1 MVKAMVKRGMLVNQ
15 VWTISLLGLAIGLNA
30 CGQKTAKQAP
40 TPETLAQAENAT
52 APIAPTLPVPPNGQ
66 AFLQPTVPQIK
77 PEQMSKLPI
86 KGLKP
91 ATKPESRL
99 AELTMSKNSRDPFS
113 MLNPG
118 IPIVPPIGGFKP
130 VIIPKAKPVTKPA
143 KVAKAKAKPAAKIKP
158 LKLAKPP
165 MNFAPSAVLPAPLP
179 IQTTPVAAMPVLPVA
194 APVLPQASPIEVAE
208 APLPPI
214 SPTSLAE
221 QVEIS
226 GVVQMG
232 GKSMVIAKAGNE
244 NSARYLQT
252 GDSLAGGQVY
262 IKSIR
267 VSPMGDPIVILEQN
281 GVEITKTVGS
291 APRVAAIR

>member
-1 MVKAMVKRGMLVNQ
+1 MVKAMVKQGILVDR
-15 VWTISLLGLAIGLNA
+15 VWTIGLLGLAIGLNA

-40 TPETLAQAENAT
+40 ATEMVAQAENAT
-52 APIAPTLPVPPNGQ
+52 APIAQTLPVPPNGQ
-66 AFLQPTVPQIK
+66 AFLQPTVPQTK
-77 PEQMSKLPI
+77 SEQMPKLPI

-91 ATKPESRL
+91 ATKAESRL
-99 AELTMSKNSRDPFS
+99 AELTMPKNTRDPFS

-118 IPIVPPIGGFKP
+118 ISIVQPIGGVKR
-130 VIIPKAKPVTKPA
+130 VIIPNTKPN
-143 KVAKAKAKPAAKIKP
+143 KTAKAKPAAKVKP

-165 MNFAPSAVLPAPLP
+165 KNFVPVAVLPAPM
-179 IQTTPVAAMPVLPVA
+179 QTTPIASMPVLPVA
-194 APVLPQASPIEVAE
+194 APVMPAAESVEVAE
-208 APLPPI
+208 APLPPV

-244 NSARYLQT
+244 TSARYLQT

>member
-1 MVKAMVKRGMLVNQ
+1 MVKAMVKKGILVDR
-15 VWTISLLGLAIGLNA
+15 VWTIGLVGLTIGLNA
-30 CGQKTAKQAP
+30 CGQKTAKQLPAN
-40 TPETLAQAENAT
+40 ETVAQAENVA
-52 APIAPTLPVPPNGQ
+52 APIGQTLPVPPNGQ
-66 AFLQPTVPQIK
+66 SFLQPTVPQTK
-77 PEQMSKLPI
+77 PEQMPKVPI

-91 ATKPESRL
+91 ATKAESRL
-99 AELTMSKNSRDPFS
+99 SQLTMPQNARDPFS

-130 VIIPKAKPVTKPA
+130 VIIPKAKPN
-143 KVAKAKAKPAAKIKP
+143 KVAKAKPAAKVKP

-165 MNFAPSAVLPAPLP
+165 RNFAPAALPAPLP
-179 IQTTPVAAMPVLPVA
+179 MQTTPIAAMPVLPVA
-194 APVLPQASPIEVAE
+194 APVMPAAESIEMAE
-208 APLPPI
+208 APLPPV

-267 VSPMGDPIVILEQN
+267 VSPIGDPIVILEQN

-291 APRVAAIR
+291 APRVAAMR